1 MLYVVN
7 MCECQ
12 CLYHI
17 ISPKNDVSCNDAKHI
32 YGHIHCVCMY
42 NYMSA
47 AMFAHWIGIYG
58 GGSTY
63 CQSIKFTHP
72 RTKIWPAKFKYPC
85 FNTKLR
91 FRLKILGWTKLLTRR
106 FLDPVRMYVYGE
118 HKLEAVMEFCMHATS
133 VLPCFPLLPSVVEG
147 KLCLRPKELPHD
159 SCAFVGI
166 GQPGP
171 PVTFRCCSL
180 GQAQTCVTGVEAKA
194 SKSKYV
200 FYNISYL
207 DYIIIYIYML
217 YMLLYVYIY
226 SWDKRASMIEHTSQG
241 APKNEGRFGKKTAI

>member
-12 CLYHI
+12 YLYHI
-17 ISPKNDVSCNDAKHI
+17 ISTKKMYHATMQSTFMVTYNVYLYI
-32 YGHIHCVCMY
+32 YIY

-63 CQSIKFTHP
+63 GQSIKFTHP

-91 FRLKILGWTKLLTRR
+91 FRVKFLGWTNLLTRR
-106 FLDPVRMYVYGE
+106 FLDPVPMYVYGE
-118 HKLEAVMEFCMHATS
+118 HKLESVMEFWMHATS
-133 VLPCFPLLPSVVEG
+133 VLPCFPLLPSVEG

-194 SKSKYV
+194 SKYV

-207 DYIIIYIYML
+207 DYIIINMYIYIHI
-217 YMLLYVYIY
+217 YIY
-226 SWDKRASMIEHTSQG
+226 YNIY
-241 APKNEGRFGKKTAI
+241 I

>member
-1 MLYVVN
+1 MLWIFVNVNVYITLYHQRTMYHATMQSTFMVTYNVYV
-7 MCECQ
+7 CIIICLLQ
-12 CLYHI
+12 CLPI
-17 ISPKNDVSCNDAKHI
+17 N
-32 YGHIHCVCMY
+32 
-42 NYMSA
+42 
-47 AMFAHWIGIYG
+47 WIGIYG

-63 CQSIKFTHP
+63 GQSVKFTHP

-91 FRLKILGWTKLLTRR
+91 FRLKFLGWTKLLTRR

-118 HKLEAVMEFCMHATS
+118 HKLESVMEFCMHATS

-171 PVTFRCCSL
+171 PVTFLCCSL

-194 SKSKYV
+194 SKYV

-207 DYIIIYIYML
+207 DYIIINTYIYM
-217 YMLLYVYIY
+217 YICVIICVHIY
-226 SWDKRASMIEHTSQG
+226 I
-241 APKNEGRFGKKTAI
+241 